1 MKLLEIKIIKPLKME
16 PVDSK
21 YWKLTDDF
29 HVDFITDEG
38 VWKLRN
44 KAGWITD
51 LRSGCDAINMI
62 APAINMIA
70 PKWGNSEY
78 TATVLMHDTA
88 WSGWMSRQL
97 SNDLL
102 RQGMIMS
109 GEIGSFRGSLVYH
122 AVQNFGHYSNMD
134 EILPEPY
141 TTNRIFE
148 SLRLYDK

>member
-44 KAGWITD
+44 KAGWVTD
-51 LRSGCDAINMI
+51 LRSGCDAINI
-62 APAINMIA
+62 IA

-97 SNDLL
+97 SNELL
-102 RQGMIMS
+102 RQGMILS

-141 TTNRIFE
+141 TINRLFE